1 MVSSVPI
8 HLISGKRPGV
18 ELGPQMNNQL
28 QGRVAGLLNHRRGRL
43 HKNPR
48 RGDGG
53 RRMRTQAHHLFP
65 ILSPMHTLEGPER
78 GLCSEK
84 EYSRT
89 WGFFVCF
96 LLK

>member
-1 MVSSVPI
+1 
-8 HLISGKRPGV
+8 
-18 ELGPQMNNQL
+18 
-28 QGRVAGLLNHRRGRL
+28 
-43 HKNPR
+43 
-48 RGDGG
+48 
-53 RRMRTQAHHLFP
+53 MRTQAHHLFP

-78 GLCSEK
+78 GLRSEK